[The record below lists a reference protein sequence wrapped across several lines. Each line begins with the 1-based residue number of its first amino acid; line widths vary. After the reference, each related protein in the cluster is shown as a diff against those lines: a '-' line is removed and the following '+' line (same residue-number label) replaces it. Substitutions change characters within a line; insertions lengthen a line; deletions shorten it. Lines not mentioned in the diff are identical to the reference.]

1 MYRSSAMVRRWSERI
16 STCSAE
22 MFCVMCFVVLRFRLC
37 SLEFGS
43 PLLSNCKFVFG
54 LVRSCLPSGS
64 VCLACLAFAPPR
76 PSMNPCASEWWSWEV
91 VASSNTPLARFH
103 TLLMNF
109 LCHTSLLLGLFVF
122 GSFLKLRAFYDAVRD
137 PTSAL
142 RSAPVGPRAPV
153 RQFVH
158 QPLLP
163 PFGAPGMCGFV
174 LPFG

>member
-1 MYRSSAMVRRWSERI
+1 M
-16 STCSAE
+16 
-22 MFCVMCFVVLRFRLC
+22 
-37 SLEFGS
+37 S

-54 LVRSCLPSGS
+54 LVWSCLPSGS

-76 PSMNPCASEWWSWEV
+76 PSMSPCASDWWGWEV
-91 VASSNTPLARFH
+91 VASSNTPLARSH

-109 LCHTSLLLGLFVF
+109 LCRHTSLLLGIFVF

-153 RQFVH
+153 RKFVH

-163 PFGAPGMCGFV
+163 PVGAPVGWAEIQLLALIGSSRSLRSEACNALGAADGV
-174 LPFG
+174 IHSNSSSC